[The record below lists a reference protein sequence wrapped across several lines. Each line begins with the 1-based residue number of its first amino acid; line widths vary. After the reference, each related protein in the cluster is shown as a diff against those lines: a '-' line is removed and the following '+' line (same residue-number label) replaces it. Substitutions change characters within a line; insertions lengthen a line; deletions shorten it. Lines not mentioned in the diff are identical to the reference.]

1 MFYLK
6 PGLPKLLD
14 IWENRSRSTFPKFPG
29 IWGCGFPKFLQ
40 NLGKS
45 GKDDF
50 KGREV
55 NKGRTELDNQKATIA
70 RVKENVHKRESFSV
84 RTRAL
89 RWFRAHTQY

>member
-1 MFYLK
+1 MPIRARGLRFSQI
-6 PGLPKLLD
+6 PG
-14 IWENRSRSTFPKFPG
+14 
-29 IWGCGFPKFLQ
+29 
-40 NLGKS
+40 NLGKP

-55 NKGRTELDNQKATIA
+55 NKGRTDLDYQKAMI
-70 RVKENVHKRESFSV
+70 VCMKENVHKRESFSM